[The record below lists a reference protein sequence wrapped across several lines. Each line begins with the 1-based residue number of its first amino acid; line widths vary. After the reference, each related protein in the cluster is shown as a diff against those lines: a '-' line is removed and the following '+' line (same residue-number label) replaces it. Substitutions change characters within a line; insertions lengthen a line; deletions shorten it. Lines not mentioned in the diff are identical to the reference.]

1 MSDLTTKKVLQLRCN
16 NEIGYSL
23 CSLRRPSR
31 CSVSNS
37 ARSASS
43 DLTTKKALIMRAF
56 LVVIPT
62 RFELVLPP

>member
-31 CSVSNS
+31 CSC
-37 ARSASS
+37 
-43 DLTTKKALIMRAF
+43 KKKDGIGQLG
-56 LVVIPT
+56 LWD
-62 RFELVLPP
+62 